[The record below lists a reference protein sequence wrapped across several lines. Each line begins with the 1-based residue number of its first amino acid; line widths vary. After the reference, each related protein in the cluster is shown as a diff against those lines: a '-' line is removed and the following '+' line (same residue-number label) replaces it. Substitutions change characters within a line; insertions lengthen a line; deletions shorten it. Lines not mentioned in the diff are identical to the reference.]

1 MKCQRCRIAVISAAL
16 TLAPMLPDEFEFAFS
31 APDLLFFIVLVAGVR
46 GSVLTG
52 PTAVLGLPTFQDFAA
67 HDALH

>member
-1 MKCQRCRIAVISAAL
+1 MECQRCGIAVISACLAL
-16 TLAPMLPDEFEFAFS
+16 TTMLLDEFEFAFS
-31 APDLLFFIVLVAGVR
+31 APDLLFLIILVAGVC

-52 PTAVLGLPTFQDFAA
+52 PTAVFGLPAFQGFGA

>member
-1 MKCQRCRIAVISAAL
+1 
-16 TLAPMLPDEFEFAFS
+16 MLPDEFEFAFS

-52 PTAVLGLPTFQDFAA
+52 PTAVLGLPTFQDFGA